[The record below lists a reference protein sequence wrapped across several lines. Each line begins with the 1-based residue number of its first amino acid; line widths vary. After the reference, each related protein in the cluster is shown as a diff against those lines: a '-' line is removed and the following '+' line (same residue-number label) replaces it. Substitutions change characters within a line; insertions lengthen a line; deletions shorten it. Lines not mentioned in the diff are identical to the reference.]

1 MPCTVSN
8 QHNPESQELEYIV
21 LASNG
26 TKAPPP
32 HGGPFSSK
40 EEAIRHCALQEK
52 IEQENMSIEDWIA
65 AHPDSI
71 KVEEIEGHGKVLHIA
86 PDGRWI
92 QNRGHTFA
100 IYPPTDLDL
109 EIGEM
114 LSVDRDGKIDFL
126 DRRPPPGISH

>member
-1 MPCTVSN
+1 MSN
-8 QHNPESQELEYIV
+8 QHNPESQEIEYIV

-71 KVEEIEGHGKVLHIA
+71 KVEQIEGYGKVLHVA
-86 PDGRWI
+86 PDGQWI
-92 QNRGHTFA
+92 QNRGKNNFA
-100 IYPPTDLDL
+100 VHPATDLEL
-109 EIGEM
+109 EIGE
-114 LSVDRDGKIDFL
+114 SVQVDKSGEIKLL
-126 DRRPPPGISH
+126 DRSHVPGISH

>member
-1 MPCTVSN
+1 MPYSVSDRPN
-8 QHNPESQELEYIV
+8 AETGKTEYIV
-21 LASNG
+21 ISGNG
-26 TKAPPP
+26 TMAPAPY
-32 HGGPFSSK
+32 GGPFLSK
-40 EEAIRHCALQEK
+40 AAAAESCAALLK
-52 IEQENMSIEDWIA
+52 MLSIEEWLA
-65 AHPDSI
+65 AH
-71 KVEEIEGHGKVLHIA
+71 IESKIADQTKGHGKVLHIA